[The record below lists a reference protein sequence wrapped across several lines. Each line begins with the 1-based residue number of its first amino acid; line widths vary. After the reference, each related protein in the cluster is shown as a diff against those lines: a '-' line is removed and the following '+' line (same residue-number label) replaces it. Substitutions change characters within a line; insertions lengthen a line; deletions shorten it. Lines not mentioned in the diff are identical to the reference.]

1 MNSNCKEMFQLCI
14 DQGNSSTKIGIF
26 DHNTLIHQAEY
37 KQFSEN
43 KIIEI
48 KNNFQI
54 QSAIISS
61 VISDNEVLL
70 HLLQIH
76 FKQFVVFNHKTA
88 VPIENK
94 YLTPQTLGLDRLAAM
109 VGAQFLQPNKDLLVI
124 DAGTAI
130 TYDFL
135 DRNKLYSGGNIAPGI
150 EMRLKSLHDYTH
162 KLPLIK
168 AEPYD
173 ELLGN
178 DTKTAILAGV
188 LQGIQFEMDGYIN
201 TLKIK
206 YPELSI
212 FLTGGSTFY
221 FDTKL
226 KNLIFAEKKLVLIGL
241 NRILNFNV

>member
-1 MNSNCKEMFQLCI
+1 MFQLCI

-26 DHNTLIHQAEY
+26 NYNALVHQAEY
-37 KQFSEN
+37 KEFSEN
-43 KIIEI
+43 EI
-48 KNNFQI
+48 VEIQNNFQI

-61 VISDNEVLL
+61 VVTNNEALL
-70 HLLQIH
+70 QLLQIH
-76 FKQFVVFNHKTA
+76 FQQLVIFSHHTS
-88 VPIENK
+88 VPIENR
-94 YLTPQTLGLDRLAAM
+94 YLTPQTLGLDRLAAI

-135 DRNKLYSGGNIAPGI
+135 DSNKVYWGGNIAPGI
-150 EMRLKSLHDYTH
+150 EMRLKSLHDYTQ
-162 KLPLIK
+162 KLPLIQ

-241 NRILNFNV
+241 NRILNFNVQK

>member
-1 MNSNCKEMFQLCI
+1 MYQLCI
-14 DQGNSSTKIGIF
+14 DQGNSSTKIGVF
-26 DHNTLIHQAEY
+26 DLNTLIYQTDY
-37 KQFSEN
+37 KQFGE
-43 KIIEI
+43 KEIVEI
-48 KNNFQI
+48 KNDFQI
-54 QSAIISS
+54 RSAIISS
-61 VISDNEVLL
+61 VISDNED
-70 HLLQIH
+70 LLQFLQFH
-76 FKQFVVFNHKTA
+76 FQQFVILNHCTS

-94 YLTPQTLGLDRLAAM
+94 YHTPKTLGLDRLAAI
-109 VGAQFLQPNKDLLVI
+109 VGAQFLQPEKNLLVI

-135 DRNKLYSGGNIAPGI
+135 DKNKVYWGGNIAPGI
-150 EMRLKSLHDYTH
+150 EMRLKSLHDYTK
-162 KLPLIK
+162 KLPLIQ

-173 ELLGN
+173 EILGN

-188 LQGIQFEMDGYIN
+188 IQGIHFEIIGYIN

-226 KNLIFAEKKLVLIGL
+226 KNLIFAEKNLVLIGL
-241 NRILNFNV
+241 NHILNFNVQK

>member
-1 MNSNCKEMFQLCI
+1 MFQLCI
-14 DQGNSSTKIGIF
+14 DQGNSSTKIGVF
-26 DHNTLIHQAEY
+26 DLNTLIHQAEY
-37 KQFSEN
+37 KQFGKKEIVDIEN
-43 KIIEI
+43 DFK
-48 KNNFQI
+48 I

-61 VISDNEVLL
+61 VISNNEVLL
-70 HLLQIH
+70 RLLQVH
-76 FKQFVVFNHKTA
+76 FEEFVNFNHHTS
-88 VPIENK
+88 VPIENR
-94 YLTPQTLGLDRLAAM
+94 YLTPQTLGLDRLAGM

-135 DRNKLYSGGNIAPGI
+135 DSNRVYWGGNIAPGL

-162 KLPLIK
+162 KLPLIQ

-188 LQGIQFEMDGYIN
+188 LQGIQFEIIGYIN
-201 TLKIK
+201 TLIIK

-226 KNLIFAEKKLVLIGL
+226 KNLIFAEKNLVLIGL
-241 NRILNFNV
+241 NRILNFNVQK